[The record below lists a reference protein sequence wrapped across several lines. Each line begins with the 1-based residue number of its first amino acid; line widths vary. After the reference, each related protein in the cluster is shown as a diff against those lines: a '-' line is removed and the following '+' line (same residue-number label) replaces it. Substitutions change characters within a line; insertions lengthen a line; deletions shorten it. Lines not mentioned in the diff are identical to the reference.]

1 MAMSYGRDDS
11 RESTEIPMPAA
22 LLGAAGLIPFV
33 GLTAAVHF
41 AQDVDASIAMEALR
55 AYGAVILSFL
65 GGVIWGL
72 GIAGFGGAAAKPREA
87 LRLTVSIM
95 PSLFGWLALL
105 MPMKSGLWLLVSCFP
120 MVLAVDLLMASG
132 GLAPRWY
139 PILRWRLT
147 AIAFLCLLVAGTA
160 LPTE

>member
-11 RESTEIPMPAA
+11 SESNGIPMPAA
-22 LLGAAGLIPFV
+22 LLGTAGLIPFV
-33 GLTAAVHF
+33 GLAAAVHF
-41 AQDVDASIAMEALR
+41 AGDVDASIALEALR

-65 GGVIWGL
+65 GGIIWGL

-87 LRLTVSIM
+87 LRLTVSIL
-95 PSLFGWLALL
+95 PSLFAWLALML
-105 MPMKSGLWLLVSCFP
+105 PDQSGLWLLASCFLL
-120 MVLAVDLLMASG
+120 VLAADLIMSKG

-147 AIAFLCLLVAGTA
+147 AIAFLCLVLAGAA
-160 LPTE
+160 LPTN